1 VRTGAYLAASKEP
14 HLISLD
20 LALPPDGCRVCIDA
34 GLLEVVASHILEVVP
49 AAHYG
54 IVADSNV
61 ADTYAWPLA
70 TALREEDVRADVVSF
85 PAGEAHKSRETWA
98 ELTDALLARRLGRD
112 GCIIALGGGVACDL
126 GGFVAATYMRG
137 LPCVQVPTSLLAMID
152 ASIGGKTAV
161 DVPAGK
167 NLVGAFLQPRLVA
180 IDPLA
185 LRTLPERELR
195 AGLAEAL
202 KHGAIADAEYLRWI
216 RASTNALLAREP
228 TALAHLIRR
237 SVEIKAAVVQA
248 DPLERGVRAILN
260 FGHTVAHAIETLS
273 AWAVP
278 HGYAVAIGMV
288 AEAEIGEAA
297 EVTEPGTAAE
307 LRAILQG
314 LGLPTA
320 LPAGLAPADILSAA
334 ASDKKARAA
343 RIRYAL
349 LSQTGATATDAAG
362 SHTIAVD
369 DSVALRALSRC
380 QPRERRDASV

>member
-1 VRTGAYLAASKEP
+1 MIRLALS
-14 HLISLD
+14 
-20 LALPPDGCRVCIDA
+20 LPPDGSQVCIDA
-34 GLLEVVASHILEVVP
+34 GLLEALPAQVLEHVP

-54 IVADSNV
+54 IVADSHV
-61 ADTYAWPLA
+61 ADAYAWPLA

-98 ELTDALLARRLGRD
+98 QLTDALLARRLGRD

-185 LRTLPERELR
+185 LRTLPDRELR
-195 AGLAEAL
+195 GGLAEAV

-216 RASTNALLAREP
+216 GASASALLAREP

-278 HGYAVAIGMV
+278 HGYAVAIGMI

-297 EVTEPGTAAE
+297 EVTEPGTADA
-307 LRAILQG
+307 LRTILQG
-314 LGLPTA
+314 LGLPVA
-320 LPAGLAPADILSAA
+320 LPAGLAPADILGAA
-334 ASDKKARAA
+334 ATDKKARAA
-343 RIRYAL
+343 RIRYAML
-349 LSQTGATATDAAG
+349 VEPGTTATDRTGA
-362 SHTIAVD
+362 HTIAVD
-369 DSVALRALSRC
+369 DAIALRALARC
-380 QPRERRDASV
+380 LPRERRE

>member
-1 VRTGAYLAASKEP
+1 MATGVYLAASKEP
-14 HLISLD
+14 HVIRLALD
-20 LALPPDGCRVCIDA
+20 LPPQGCVVYIDA
-34 GLLEVVASHILEVVP
+34 GLLETLPAHILERVP

-54 IVADSNV
+54 IVADSHV
-61 ADTYAWPLA
+61 GDTYAWPLA
-70 TALREEDVRADVVSF
+70 AALREEGVRADVVSF

-98 ELTDALLARRLGRD
+98 QLTDALLARRLGRD
-112 GCIIALGGGVACDL
+112 GCIIALGGGVSCDL

-137 LPCVQVPTSLLAMID
+137 LPCIQVPTSLLAMID

-195 AGLAEAL
+195 AGLAEAA
-202 KHGAIADAEYLRWI
+202 KHGAIADAAYLQWI
-216 RASTNALLAREP
+216 GDNARALLARDP
-228 TALAHLIRR
+228 PALEHLIRR

-248 DPLERGVRAILN
+248 DPLELGVRAVLN
-260 FGHTVAHAIETLS
+260 CGHTVAHAIEVLS
-273 AWAVP
+273 AYAVP

-297 EVTEPGTAAE
+297 GTTRPGTAAE
-307 LRAILQG
+307 LRTTLHD
-314 LGLPTA
+314 LGLPVT
-320 LPAGLAPADILSAA
+320 LPPGLAPSDILAAA
-334 ASDKKARAA
+334 ASDKKARAT

-349 LSQTGATATDAAG
+349 LAQAGRTATDAG
-362 SHTIAVD
+362 GWHTVEVEDEIALH
-369 DSVALRALSRC
+369 ALGRC
-380 QPRERRDASV
+380 LPRERRD

>member
-1 VRTGAYLAASKEP
+1 MIRIALS
-14 HLISLD
+14 
-20 LALPPDGCRVCIDA
+20 LPPEGCHVYIDA
-34 GLLEVVASHILEVVP
+34 GLLEGLPGHILERAP

-70 TALREEDVRADVVSF
+70 AGLREEGVRADVVSF
-85 PAGEAHKSRETWA
+85 PAGEAHKSRETWGQ
-98 ELTDALLARRLGRD
+98 LTDALLARRLGRD
-112 GCIIALGGGVACDL
+112 GCIITLGGGVACDL
-126 GGFVAATYMRG
+126 GGFIAATYMRG

-167 NLVGAFLQPRLVA
+167 NLVGAFLQPHLVA

-195 AGLAEAL
+195 GGLAEAV

-216 RASTNALLAREP
+216 GDCAHALLAREP
-228 TALAHLIRR
+228 TALQHLIRR

-260 FGHTVAHAIETLS
+260 FGHTVAHAIEALS
-273 AWAVP
+273 AYAVP
-278 HGYAVAIGMV
+278 HGYAVAIGMI

-297 EVTEPGTAAE
+297 EVTQPGTAAG
-307 LRAILQG
+307 LRTILQG

-334 ASDKKARAA
+334 ATDKKARAA
-343 RIRYAL
+343 RIRYAML
-349 LSQTGATATDAAG
+349 LEPGATAADPAG
-362 SHTIAVD
+362 AHTIEVD
-369 DSVALRALSRC
+369 DAIALRALGRC
-380 QPRERRDASV
+380 LPRERRD